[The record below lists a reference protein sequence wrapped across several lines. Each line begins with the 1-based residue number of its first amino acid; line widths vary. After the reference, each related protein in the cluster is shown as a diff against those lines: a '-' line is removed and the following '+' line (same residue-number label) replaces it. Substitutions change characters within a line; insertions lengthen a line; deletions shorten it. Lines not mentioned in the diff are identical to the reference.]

1 MYTPLVIIVMSSWV
15 SFWLIK
21 TDKGQ
26 ETPAR
31 TGLGST
37 TVLAVVTIGFG
48 FAGGGKQTTLTG

>member
-1 MYTPLVIIVMSSWV
+1 MKVCHFVQ
-15 SFWLIK
+15 IK
-21 TDKGQ
+21 TEMGQ

-48 FAGGGKQTTLTG
+48 FAGGSKPSTSGGQT